1 MDVRIILNLILKKQ
15 EAEWGPVTEC
25 FEIGNETLG
34 SITWVSIV
42 AS

>member
-1 MDVRIILNLILKKQ
+1 MDGRILNLILKKQ
-15 EAEWGPVTEC
+15 AEWGPVTEC